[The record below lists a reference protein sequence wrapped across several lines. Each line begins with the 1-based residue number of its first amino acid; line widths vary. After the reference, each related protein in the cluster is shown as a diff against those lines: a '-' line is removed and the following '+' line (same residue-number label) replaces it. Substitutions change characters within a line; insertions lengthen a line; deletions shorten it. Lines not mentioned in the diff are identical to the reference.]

1 MYNHLGDC
9 FVNLL
14 LVRLKIDV
22 YGDIQIEESLES
34 LIALQCKWLWLCSKT
49 IRKLQIGIYLQASL
63 MFKQML
69 FKVEHLLDRV
79 STITMN
85 DFELLQ

>member
-1 MYNHLGDC
+1 
-9 FVNLL
+9 LL
-14 LVRLKIDV
+14 SQLVASKIENDV
-22 YGDIQIEESLES
+22 YGDMQIEESLQS

-49 IRKLQIGIYLQASL
+49 ICKLQIGIYLQASL
-63 MFKQML
+63 MVKQML
-69 FKVEHLLDRV
+69 FEVEHKLDDV

>member
-1 MYNHLGDC
+1 MIC
-9 FVNLL
+9 
-14 LVRLKIDV
+14 
-22 YGDIQIEESLES
+22 
-34 LIALQCKWLWLCSKT
+34 
-49 IRKLQIGIYLQASL
+49 KLQIGIDLQASL

-69 FKVEHLLDRV
+69 FEVGRLLDHV